1 MFLSWI
7 AFDIVSLIMSKFFWA
22 ESLIESYFSC
32 PKANSLLNFREAAF
46 FRDSNILMS
55 DKGTLIGK
63 AQLLAN
69 AGIEMLPVKTT
80 VAAVTA
86 FEIVAKRFN
95 L

>member
-32 PKANSLLNFREAAF
+32 PKPNSLLGFRETAF

-63 AQLLAN
+63 TQLLAN

-80 VAAVTA
+80 VAAVKA
-86 FEIVAKRFN
+86 FEIIAKRFS

>member
-1 MFLSWI
+1 
-7 AFDIVSLIMSKFFWA
+7 MSQFFWA
-22 ESLIESYFSC
+22 ESLTESYFSC
-32 PKANSLLNFREAAF
+32 PEANSLLNFREAAF

-63 AQLLAN
+63 TQLLAN

-80 VAAVTA
+80 VAAVKA
-86 FEIVAKRFN
+86 FEIIAKRFS

>member
-1 MFLSWI
+1 
-7 AFDIVSLIMSKFFWA
+7 MSQFFWA
-22 ESLIESYFSC
+22 ESLTESYFSC
-32 PKANSLLNFREAAF
+32 PEANSFLDFREAAF

-63 AQLLAN
+63 TQLLAN

-80 VAAVTA
+80 VAAVKA
-86 FEIVAKRFN
+86 FEIIAKRFS